1 MDKVKYIPKWIQH
14 LGLDIGAKDK
24 YSKKS
29 FVEIH
34 DGNAWHG
41 SNMRKTRPGRLLQA
55 GSWIDKS
62 FLQVR

>member
-1 MDKVKYIPKWIQH
+1 LEPRT
-14 LGLDIGAKDK
+14 K

-41 SNMRKTRPGRLLQA
+41 SNMRKSGPGVIYKQVAGLTNLFARCVDRKRPNCKFGF
-55 GSWIDKS
+55 G
-62 FLQVR
+62 VT